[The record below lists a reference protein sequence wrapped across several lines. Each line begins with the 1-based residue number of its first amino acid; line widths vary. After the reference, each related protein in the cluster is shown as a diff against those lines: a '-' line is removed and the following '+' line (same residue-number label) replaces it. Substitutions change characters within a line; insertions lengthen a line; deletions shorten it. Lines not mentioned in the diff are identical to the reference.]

1 MSTKQTSGPS
11 KAERLTSLIYA
22 LATTPRKFT
31 TAMIGEYLTPEGS
44 ESAREKSVERLREE
58 IRNDFGLR
66 LITDV
71 IDGETRYSIDTS
83 DWFLPEVTFSPAET
97 AMISLA
103 ASLWKDSKLQALG
116 LKAAAR
122 ITGTSAPA
130 PVAPFAGS
138 LLPRLSLD
146 EPNFRECALAVF
158 NRKSVRFEYVAP
170 SGDET
175 VREVDMWGIGQRFG
189 NWYFT
194 GFDHTRN
201 AQRVF
206 RLSRVKGNF
215 KTIIRRSG
223 ASSRDYQ
230 PRPAHF
236 SMSQVLLDFDLSHP
250 GHLATI
256 EIRDDA
262 ATPLRVRALNG
273 ASTQNPLRIAYADP
287 DSFAAELAA
296 YGPAVKVLEPAQLAE
311 HVADTLRAA
320 RDAQAALAE
329 DPKITTAAFR
339 PQRASGRGST
349 ATQVMR
355 NIDMIQYVVSHGVV
369 QIKEL
374 ATRYQMPV
382 DKVRE
387 ELAMIMMCGVPGGQ
401 HDELINVNDG
411 DLEADTVT
419 ISNAALLAAP
429 QKLAPL
435 EAVAVLGGLNALA
448 SIPKFEHRD
457 VLDSALEKINTAV
470 ARFDGWNGSLGFAL
484 SQVREHNIPSMLI
497 DAVHGARVLS
507 IDYYSAHSQSHRRR
521 DVEPVRLVEDGATQY
536 LRAWC
541 RTRQD
546 LLTFRV
552 DRILDAKD
560 TGEVFDRG
568 PRHQDDEELDMRYRG
583 SAEDLQAVLYV
594 DDEVLPA
601 IEAFQPTEWSSTKI
615 GSGYLAKVR
624 ISYDLVPAPLVARHG
639 GKIAVISPD
648 ATRDR
653 VRGWLEEALL
663 MYEDR

>member
-1 MSTKQTSGPS
+1 MSTKQSSGPS

-44 ESAREKSVERLREE
+44 DSAREKSVERLREE

-66 LITDV
+66 LIADEV
-71 IDGETRYSIDTS
+71 DGEMRYSIDTS
-83 DWFLPEVTFSPAET
+83 DWFLPEVTFTPAES

-122 ITGTSAPA
+122 ITGSSAPA

-158 NRKSVRFEYVAP
+158 NRKTVKFNYVTAGNVE
-170 SGDET
+170 S

-194 GFDHTRN
+194 GYDHTRD

-215 KTIIRRSG
+215 KTTIRRG
-223 ASSRDYQ
+223 GSSSVGYR
-230 PRPAHF
+230 PRPADF
-236 SMSQVLLDFDLSHP
+236 SMSQVLLDFDLRNP
-250 GHLATI
+250 GHLATV

-262 ATPLRVRALNG
+262 ATPLRVRAVNG
-273 ASTQNPLRIAYADP
+273 ASSQNPLRIAYADP
-287 DSFAAELAA
+287 ESFASELAA
-296 YGPAVKVLEPAQLAE
+296 YGPAVKVLEPAPLAE
-311 HVADTLRAA
+311 QVAATLRAA
-320 RDAQAALAE
+320 RDAQVQLAG
-329 DPKITTAAFR
+329 DPRMHNASFR
-339 PQRASGRGST
+339 AQRAAGRGTT
-349 ATQVMR
+349 ATQVLR

-369 QIKEL
+369 EIKEL
-374 ATRYQMPV
+374 AERYQMPV

-419 ISNAALLAAP
+419 ISNAALLAEP

-448 SIPKFEHRD
+448 SIPKFEHRE
-457 VLDSALEKINTAV
+457 VLASALEKINAAV

-484 SQVREHNIPSMLI
+484 SQVREHDIPARLV
-497 DAVHGARVLS
+497 DAVLGSQVLS
-507 IDYYSAHSQSHRRR
+507 IDYYSAHSQAHQRRE
-521 DVEPVRLVEDGATQY
+521 VEPVRLVEDGATQY

-541 RTRQD
+541 RTRED

-552 DRILDAKD
+552 DRILDAEA
-560 TGEVFDRG
+560 TGEVFERG
-568 PRHQDDEELDMRYRG
+568 PRHRDDEELDMRYRG
-583 SAEDLQAVLYV
+583 SAEDLHAVLYV
-594 DDEVLPA
+594 DDEKLPA
-601 IEAFQPTEWSSTKI
+601 VESFQPSEWSSSKI
-615 GSGYLAKVR
+615 GNGYLAKVR

-648 ATRDR
+648 ATRER
-653 VRGWLEEALL
+653 VREWLDEAIR
-663 MYEDR
+663 MYEDK